1 MAASLFLSRLLAPG
15 RGSLKVVL
23 DCIHLHFSHIS
34 LFRLESRSGGPFSF
48 FLALAEIKRS
58 SNDIACTAFDSFSA
72 SRMEADSFG
81 TGRTWDF
88 HAAFV
93 ALSSLE
99 EPHLLPAVPGR
110 AAGADARP

>member
-1 MAASLFLSRLLAPG
+1 MEASLFLSRLLAPG

-58 SNDIACTAFDSFSA
+58 SNDIACAAFDPLPA
-72 SRMEADSFG
+72 CIMKADSFG
-81 TGRTWDF
+81 TGQTFDF

-99 EPHLLPAVPGR
+99 EPILLPAVSGR
-110 AAGADARP
+110 AAGADARL